1 MSSRRASTIES
12 MAVSLHRLSISPTVP
27 ISAPKRKERSHNGL
41 ASDSRE
47 SLVLMALSRIVASRE
62 TMILQASAT
71 TSMGLAFT
79 ASLQDVV
86 LRVAVSSGNTALNE
100 ASIRSLFSLSGSQ
113 VAKQRPYEETA
124 FLASKLPH
132 EKAKALVVAL
142 LDTLTSVRTTD
153 AGFKVSQRLL
163 LVPQPAYNSDMA
175 SVLAELMSVVENGL
189 RERLDGAPSN
199 SGSASG
205 STSAM
210 PSPLTEAADVQAVE
224 IPSGILAADT
234 MTANARTVL
243 QARLSRALQ
252 QAEVDRLAAVIA
264 EALAIMNADRS
275 TRQQLLEMPMTAAL
289 LTRSGATLWA
299 CVVATESYVVTNVE
313 SFRIFLL
320 ALVSDIEGVVLMS
333 ALNST

>member
-1 MSSRRASTIES
+1 
-12 MAVSLHRLSISPTVP
+12 
-27 ISAPKRKERSHNGL
+27 
-41 ASDSRE
+41 
-47 SLVLMALSRIVASRE
+47 
-62 TMILQASAT
+62 
-71 TSMGLAFT
+71 MGLAFT
-79 ASLQDVV
+79 AALQDVA

-132 EKAKALVVAL
+132 ELAKALVVAL
-142 LDTLTSVRTTD
+142 LDTLTSVRTTA
-153 AGFKVSQRLL
+153 AGFKVSQRLM

-175 SVLAELMSVVENGL
+175 SALAELMSAIEVGL
-189 RERLDGAPSN
+189 KERLDGAPS
-199 SGSASG
+199 SSSSVSG
-205 STSAM
+205 STM
-210 PSPLTEAADVQAVE
+210 PSPSTEAAEVEAVE
-224 IPSGILAADT
+224 IPSGISALDT

-264 EALAIMNADRS
+264 EALTIMIADSS

-289 LTRSGATLWA
+289 LTRSGAMLWA
-299 CVVATESYVVTNVE
+299 CVVATESYVVTSVE
-313 SFRIFLL
+313 SFRTALL

-333 ALNST
+333 ALNS